1 MKQKPAW
8 LKEAETITPFHRHGA
23 AIIAQ
28 VNGPE
33 AALEYVRE
41 AKKLAQ
47 ETPEQTPCAPGA
59 ERKT

>member
-1 MKQKPAW
+1 MKQTTPW
-8 LKEAETITPFHRHGA
+8 RKEAAGLSTFLRHGA

-41 AKKLAQ
+41 AKKLTAHM
-47 ETPEQTPCAPGA
+47 PEKTPCAPGA
-59 ERKT
+59 GVVE